1 MTHTNKNFT
10 LDIMAEKF
18 VTIVDKGLKEVP
30 QQMELRLPKLKKVE
44 DAKIEAPKLKLPK
57 LKKIEI

>member
-1 MTHTNKNFT
+1 
-10 LDIMAEKF
+10 MAEKF
-18 VTIVDKGLKEVP
+18 VTIIDKGLKEVP